1 MVFDIKIKAP
11 KVPRSLRGNVPRG
24 IFNQEI
30 RLGIGRASTI
40 MLKAARQAIPSVTGK
55 TAKGW
60 DRLKVRRRG
69 KRIRGGVINRDPT
82 AIVAHVLEKETRR
95 NPRPP
100 SGALDEW
107 IRRSGLSFT
116 LKDKKGGTSRAADMG
131 KLRDIRKLGFVI
143 GRAIKSRG
151 LPRRGVRIKIFT
163 RALKQARPKVK
174 AEINKVVA
182 RIVRRFG

>member
-11 KVPRSLRGNVPRG
+11 KLPRSLSGNVPRG

-30 RLGIGRASTI
+30 RLGIGRGSTI
-40 MLKAARQAIPSVTGK
+40 MLKVARQAIPSVTGK

-69 KRIRGGVINRDPT
+69 NRISGGIINRDPT
-82 AIVAHVLEKETRR
+82 AIVAHVLEKGTKR

-116 LKDKKGGTSRAADMG
+116 LTDKKGGPKRAADLG

-143 GRAIKSRG
+143 GGAIKRRG
-151 LPRRGVRIKIFT
+151 LPRRGVKTKIFT
-163 RALKQARPKVK
+163 RALKRATPKVK
-174 AEINKVVA
+174 AEINKVVT